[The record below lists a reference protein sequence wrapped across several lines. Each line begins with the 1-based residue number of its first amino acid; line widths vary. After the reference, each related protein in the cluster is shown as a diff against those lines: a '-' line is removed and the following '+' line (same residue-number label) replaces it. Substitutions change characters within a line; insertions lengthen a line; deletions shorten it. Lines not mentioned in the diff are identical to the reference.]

1 MLQRS
6 WYYFTYL

>member
-6 WYYFTYL
+6 WLS